1 MNNDIYYIRYEKSY
15 TKWLDRLLF
24 RYNIVDIGQ
33 YRHLIK
39 INKEIINEKVYDK
52 IIKVTKS
59 DKILFSNNVV
69 SNQYNNFFSGKILM
83 KYMIIDIIKNIKK
96 IIGKDFIQEDLY
108 IAFEGEVDYNI
119 LYDLSREFKSVNII
133 TDKIKK
139 TKRIESKLEKDD
151 IVYSISN
158 NKRKA
163 LKKAKIII
171 NMDYSSNFFEEFNI
185 NRNCII
191 VNLST
196 QNLSMKNSFH
206 GSIIEGIDVDYINN
220 NEYLS
225 PIEYNKNKLYE
236 SYIIYNKYID
246 VKFKLEQDKC
256 IIKSLLGSST
266 QLSSQELKN
275 NFTKSG
281 IKLDKNKKKD

>member
-24 RYNIVDIGQ
+24 RYNIVDIDQ

-52 IIKVTKS
+52 IIKVIKS

-83 KYMIIDIIKNIKK
+83 KYMIIDIIKNIQK

-133 TDKIKK
+133 TDKIRK

>member
-1 MNNDIYYIRYEKSY
+1 MNNDIYYIKYEKGY

-24 RYNIVDIGQ
+24 RYNMVDIDK

-83 KYMIIDIIKNIKK
+83 KYMIIDIIKNIQK

-119 LYDLSREFKSVNII
+119 LCDLSKEFKSINII
-133 TDKIKK
+133 TDKIRKA
-139 TKRIESKLEKDD
+139 KRIESKLERDN

-171 NMDYSSNFFEEFNI
+171 DMDYSGNFFEEFNI